1 MILARSGPLIRF
13 FKESLTGDLSP
24 SELGACNNI
33 EPGTLLAVTPC
44 IICGCRGAQHRE
56 RERPERKAAAQPPPP
71 SSSSFP
77 PSAASDTSPVPPVPP
92 GSSFSTSFSMPSST
106 ASTSTFP
113 TSDFTFSATA
123 NPAQQPADST
133 SRTMFGSRPTE
144 PAHAGP
150 SNPRGRSSLPKST
163 AGPHSFRNVAYSRE
177 EITKA
182 AMGMSSSGTASGST
196 TFLPALKAQMES
208 DLNPLGTRPPKKR
221 KKRDDR
227 SPSRDRN
234 VRPRTASSST
244 AAPKPPPAKLTKY
257 CFLLMAATKDVN
269 RGQCPL
275 PAAHDL
281 VHYEDAGYVK
291 IIIISSDDSPHDIRT
306 KRDKKG
312 KLLPKAGISRVLR
325 PLSRPLDFSAI
336 EIHTRAL
343 VDSNIRNSG
352 PRYRRIVFIALN
364 PAGPNLPFHGV
375 SYDSNDDLDHDLPS
389 DYSDTSSDETDISME
404 EVQSEGEEETKMDI
418 DGDKGKGKAQPDPD
432 PSINSKAEKPPVD
445 RKGKGKQK
453 AEDSHFD
460 AGLLDDDVAAGVE
473 YDSDTGPTISAQE
486 TGPVV
491 PQTHLTMVRLLHN
504 MQQPDPKVT
513 RPVNYWAEGSGS
525 FGCFTAGNKA
535 AELCARL
542 LVQFIASPEAS
553 VLSAAQVLSFIESNV
568 CQPFLMLTN
577 LGKRLAGIVEVIG
590 DDELEGEFDRSFCVG
605 PGGLHGLA
613 PHLLS
618 AYMALPVALEAGA
631 SRSAYLAVR
640 DNLSDLSLALLR
652 CLQHLRMKHHRSEWD
667 PRGGCRELAV
677 ILRTRDSSLPVGTEA
692 DFDGL
697 NLRLLLSAL
706 EKDPPNVIEIHFLLM
721 DALGDASNPREMT
734 ADRVL
739 IGGEFGMGRFY
750 ELVVT
755 RILDDLDTAHNA
767 SAAIARKIRNF
778 IKSGGRRAAGPS
790 SAPNTRSR
798 ASRSGRTTWKSD
810 KEDDDMTN
818 TDSLASG
825 WEYDCSAA
833 SESDISIRRAQRH
846 RKQHKPKQ
854 PKAPSPPI
862 EISSD
867 SESSSSSSSSSDE
880 EWKRTYAQ
888 WKKARESRN
897 AAAGSSTANAGPSA
911 NTNPAPSGSNSNATA
926 GPSNSNIPTPLPQ
939 TRAQPAWIDPDALE
953 SDDVE
958 DATTLLKRLATRY
971 WQGLMRE
978 IVERFPH
985 PDPSRRLTMD
995 QLLAPGMTRIRQY
1008 HMLSLYV
1015 RVKACPHQHQRNIE
1029 ESEHGRCHLV
1039 QAQTKQPSHT
1049 VFGRYLLSFIGF
1061 TIATSTMRDEAFH
1074 VFDILT
1080 ILLGLLYMSIDVELK
1095 KKGLQTG
1102 INWYKVH
1109 ESYLCYLLDG
1119 LRNRSKPVVALFRAN
1134 ETSLGGNDRGETDEG
1149 GLAAALNALREAGT
1163 PHAQGKSRWRTR
1175 LNPLSPV
1182 EGAQG
1187 EVIKN
1192 PFVEQSEL
1200 PANLVSLWCRCEE
1213 RTAADMGRFEGIG
1226 ADTGVDHGVVAA
1238 LLARGMAPL
1247 GTGARELRIQ
1257 RVGVDGSGVDGC
1269 SGSKSETGVDPMYWS
1284 WWGFAIGRGRGCRA
1298 RSGLIRT
1305 DQAASG

>member
-1 MILARSGPLIRF
+1 MSHKILNLCIF
-13 FKESLTGDLSP
+13 FLE
-24 SELGACNNI
+24 
-33 EPGTLLAVTPC
+33 
-44 IICGCRGAQHRE
+44 
-56 RERPERKAAAQPPPP
+56 
-71 SSSSFP
+71 
-77 PSAASDTSPVPPVPP
+77 
-92 GSSFSTSFSMPSST
+92 
-106 ASTSTFP
+106 
-113 TSDFTFSATA
+113 
-123 NPAQQPADST
+123 
-133 SRTMFGSRPTE
+133 
-144 PAHAGP
+144 
-150 SNPRGRSSLPKST
+150 
-163 AGPHSFRNVAYSRE
+163 
-177 EITKA
+177 
-182 AMGMSSSGTASGST
+182 
-196 TFLPALKAQMES
+196 
-208 DLNPLGTRPPKKR
+208 
-221 KKRDDR
+221 
-227 SPSRDRN
+227 
-234 VRPRTASSST
+234 
-244 AAPKPPPAKLTKY
+244 
-257 CFLLMAATKDVN
+257 DVN
-269 RGQCPL
+269 LCIFWIL
-275 PAAHDL
+275 PP
-281 VHYEDAGYVK
+281 Y
-291 IIIISSDDSPHDIRT
+291 
-306 KRDKKG
+306 
-312 KLLPKAGISRVLR
+312 
-325 PLSRPLDFSAI
+325 
-336 EIHTRAL
+336 
-343 VDSNIRNSG
+343 
-352 PRYRRIVFIALN
+352 
-364 PAGPNLPFHGV
+364 
-375 SYDSNDDLDHDLPS
+375 LDHDLPS

-432 PSINSKAEKPPVD
+432 PSTNSKAEKPPVD

-553 VLSAAQVLSFIESNV
+553 VLSAAQVLSFIESNI

-618 AYMALPVALEAGA
+618 AYMALPVALEA
-631 SRSAYLAVR
+631 AVR

-677 ILRTRDSSLPVGTEA
+677 ILRTKDSSLPVGTEA

-755 RILDDLDTAHNA
+755 RILDDLDTAHVHYDSILSCAQNA
-767 SAAIARKIRNF
+767 SAATARKIRNF
-778 IKSGGRRAAGPS
+778 IKSGGVNGSYASRRAAGPS

-833 SESDISIRRAQRH
+833 SESDVSIRRAQRH

-862 EISSD
+862 EISRVVAAVAEVVKKSGRGHTLNGRKPGKVAMLLQD
-867 SESSSSSSSSSDE
+867 LQLQMQDQ
-880 EWKRTYAQ
+880 AQ
-888 WKKARESRN
+888 TPTLLPAARI
-897 AAAGSSTANAGPSA
+897 
-911 NTNPAPSGSNSNATA
+911 SNATA

-1008 HMLSLYV
+1008 HMLSLV
-1015 RVKACPHQHQRNIE
+1015 RPYL
-1029 ESEHGRCHLV
+1029 HL
-1039 QAQTKQPSHT
+1039 
-1049 VFGRYLLSFIGF
+1049 
-1061 TIATSTMRDEAFH
+1061 
-1074 VFDILT
+1074 
-1080 ILLGLLYMSIDVELK
+1080 
-1095 KKGLQTG
+1095 
-1102 INWYKVH
+1102 
-1109 ESYLCYLLDG
+1109 
-1119 LRNRSKPVVALFRAN
+1119 
-1134 ETSLGGNDRGETDEG
+1134 
-1149 GLAAALNALREAGT
+1149 
-1163 PHAQGKSRWRTR
+1163 
-1175 LNPLSPV
+1175 
-1182 EGAQG
+1182 
-1187 EVIKN
+1187 
-1192 PFVEQSEL
+1192 
-1200 PANLVSLWCRCEE
+1200 
-1213 RTAADMGRFEGIG
+1213 
-1226 ADTGVDHGVVAA
+1226 
-1238 LLARGMAPL
+1238 
-1247 GTGARELRIQ
+1247 
-1257 RVGVDGSGVDGC
+1257 
-1269 SGSKSETGVDPMYWS
+1269 
-1284 WWGFAIGRGRGCRA
+1284 
-1298 RSGLIRT
+1298 
-1305 DQAASG
+1305 